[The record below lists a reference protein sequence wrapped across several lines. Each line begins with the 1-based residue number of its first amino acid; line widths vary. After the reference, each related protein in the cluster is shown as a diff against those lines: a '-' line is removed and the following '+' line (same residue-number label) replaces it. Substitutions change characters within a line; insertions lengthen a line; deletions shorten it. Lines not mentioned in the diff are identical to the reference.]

1 MFIIAQ
7 IQEIRNNLARLLGK
21 VKVTDGENDMPAMD
35 AESRAGYA
43 RVTDGERTARI
54 TGGDRALR
62 CSRVPSR
69 PTCDLPGGCLL
80 IPLGEVDAGWTAAAS
95 DDFSPSPG
103 FNLYITDAFLRLNG
117 DATQE
122 IAVQSIPAEV
132 AIIDS
137 TAEQTRAAFALGV
150 PDNTSAKFATPV
162 RILDGRQFRVEVK
175 LGGATG
181 FDIDVLINGYE
192 ETE

>member
-7 IQEIRNNLARLLGK
+7 IQEIRNNLGRLLGK

-43 RVTDGERTARI
+43 RVTDGERTAGV

-80 IPLGEVDAGWTAAAS
+80 IPLGEVEAGWTAAAS
-95 DDFSPSPG
+95 DDFAPSPG
-103 FNLYITDAFLRLNG
+103 FNLYITDIFLRVNG
-117 DATQE
+117 DATAE
-122 IAVQSIPAEV
+122 IAVQHIPAEA

-137 TAEQTRAAFALGV
+137 TAEQTLAAVSFGIPNNTSAAFA
-150 PDNTSAKFATPV
+150 TPI

-175 LGGATG
+175 LGGATD
-181 FDIDVLINGYE
+181 FDIDALLNGYE
-192 ETE
+192 EIE